1 MLDAQCCFQ
10 VYVDENQGD
19 SRETFV
25 YVNGICTTSRMARAT
40 GLELAQMM
48 HKNVTVVHNP
58 TDSALM
64 DLGEVCRISHAFSK
78 QLLRCVVAIL
88 EVILYMSSYYASVK
102 H

>member
-1 MLDAQCCFQ
+1 MLDAYCCLQ
-10 VYVDENQGD
+10 VYVDENQSG

-64 DLGEVCRISHAFSK
+64 DLGEVGLVASHMPSRSNFAMRGCHFGGFYS
-78 QLLRCVVAIL
+78 
-88 EVILYMSSYYASVK
+88 
-102 H
+102 